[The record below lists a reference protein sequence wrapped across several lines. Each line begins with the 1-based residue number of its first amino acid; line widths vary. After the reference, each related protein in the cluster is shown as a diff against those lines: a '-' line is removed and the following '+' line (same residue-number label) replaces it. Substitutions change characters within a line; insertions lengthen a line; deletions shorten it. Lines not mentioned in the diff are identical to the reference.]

1 MINHEKAMQDALEAV
16 SRLTYRQLIVL
27 QANLSD
33 HILQCYNYAEMR
45 KAQEADKAEVLATDE
60 KTNPRPN

>member
-1 MINHEKAMQDALEAV
+1 MPINHQKALEDALDAL

-33 HILQCYNYAEMR
+33 HILQCYNYAELQ
-45 KAQEADKAEVLATDE
+45 KSEADKAEVLATDE
-60 KTNPRPN
+60 KANPRPN